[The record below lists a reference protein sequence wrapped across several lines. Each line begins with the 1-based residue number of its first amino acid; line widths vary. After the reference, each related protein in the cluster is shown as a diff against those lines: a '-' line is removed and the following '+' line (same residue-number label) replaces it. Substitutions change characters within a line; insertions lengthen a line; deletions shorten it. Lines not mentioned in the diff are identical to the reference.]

1 MKMPRFSP
9 KQRRVLEWW
18 RKEEYDAVICDGAIR
33 SGKTFALSVSFFL
46 WAMSRFQRQRFAL
59 CAGSINGVRRTL
71 LAQARPVLEG
81 LGFHWEETVSRN
93 EVTVRGGGRENL
105 FYLYGGRDEGS
116 CASIQGT
123 TLAGVLLYKLG
134 AAYAMR
140 ERGYFAVGGEGLALL
155 LPVFYYCGA
164 ATIRDIVRDAKDR
177 GSRR

>member
-1 MKMPRFSP
+1 MEKVKYIKVGQAP
-9 KQRRVLEWW
+9 KRRRVSLRLNVWTVAW
-18 RKEEYDAVICDGAIR
+18 YA
-33 SGKTFALSVSFFL
+33 FL
-46 WAMSRFQRQRFAL
+46 
-59 CAGSINGVRRTL
+59 
-71 LAQARPVLEG
+71 
-81 LGFHWEETVSRN
+81 
-93 EVTVRGGGRENL
+93 
-105 FYLYGGRDEGS
+105 
-116 CASIQGT
+116 